1 MLFRQFV
8 SPKVGNLVACALTA
22 AIVVSV
28 SFSTNLASA
37 QVNQVIIDSDGF
49 ESTATPSYST
59 GALEGQSARL
69 PGDATTRPWYLLDD
83 GTGLGATSTADVEAT
98 TSPLLGTGGNQRL
111 RVDRKATDVTGI
123 FDHGS
128 YWGVPVDGWPQSSA
142 RYVCIEWDMLVEP
155 TNAPAGTFGPFFG
168 IEAYA
173 DGGAVDLLGGAGVDA
188 TTGEVLFRE
197 HFPDNNLNAHLIPTP
212 NGDTV
217 VLGDWNHFHLDFD
230 YQNYE
235 YSLYLNDP
243 LLANPL
249 FTLPFVGDPTNYMTN
264 TTLNSFADAPITTFA
279 AAGNPASLAQEATAF
294 FDNYIVY
301 QTNGKIPEPTTL
313 ALGLI
318 ALVSIQG
325 LSRRRS
331 S

>member
-1 MLFRQFV
+1 MLFKKMV
-8 SPKVGNLVACALTA
+8 SPSVGKLCACALTVGFA
-22 AIVVSV
+22 VSV
-28 SFSTNLASA
+28 FCSSNLAFA

-49 ESTATPSYST
+49 ESSATPAYSN
-59 GALEGQSARL
+59 GALAGQSARL
-69 PGDATTRPWYLLDD
+69 PGDATTRPWQA
-83 GTGLGATSTADVEAT
+83 GAGSTSTADVEAVA
-98 TSPLLGTGGNQRL
+98 SPLLGVGGNERL
-111 RVDRKATDVTGI
+111 RVHRNASDGAG
-123 FDHGS
+123 GS
-128 YWGVPVDGWPQSSA
+128 TWFVPVDGWPQSSA
-142 RYVCIEWDMLVEP
+142 RFVCIEWDMLVEP
-155 TNAPAGTFGPFFG
+155 TGASAGTFGPFFG

-173 DGGAVDLLGGAGVDA
+173 DGGTVDLLGGAGVDA

-264 TTLNSFADAPITTFA
+264 TTLNTFSDAPITTFA
-279 AAGNPASLAQEATAF
+279 AAGNPVSLSQEATAF

-318 ALVSIQG
+318 ALIAVQG
-325 LSRRRS
+325 SRRRTQAAA
-331 S
+331 